1 MHDSLDLG
9 TTTSAAYHT
18 AFACHTASVY
28 IAR

>member
-1 MHDSLDLG
+1 MHDFLDRG
-9 TTTSAAYHT
+9 KTTSAAYHT